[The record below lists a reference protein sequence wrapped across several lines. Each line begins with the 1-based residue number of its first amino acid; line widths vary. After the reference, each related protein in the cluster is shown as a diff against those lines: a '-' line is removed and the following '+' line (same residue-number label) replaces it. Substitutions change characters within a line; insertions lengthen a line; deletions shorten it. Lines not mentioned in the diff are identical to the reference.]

1 VANWLFEL
9 DIFSNLRHHTLIEVG
24 LKLKDKT
31 LKKGEVLCETGDEAR
46 SLCVV
51 YNGELE
57 VFVNDEI
64 KGFCRSDEYIGR
76 AALEKEGKITAML
89 RATSRILDLVLMIMW
104 RYHLLWLMRLFKRG
118 LSMLAN
124 S

>member
-9 DIFSNLRHHTLIEVG
+9 DIFSNLRHHTLIEVE

-31 LKKGEVLCETGDEAR
+31 LKKGEALCEAGDEPR

-51 YNGELE
+51 YDGELE
-57 VFVNDEI
+57 VVVNGEI
-64 KGFCRSDEYIGR
+64 KGFCRSDEYIVR

-89 RATSRILDLVLMIMW
+89 RATSGILDLVLMIMW